1 MFPLKYFVYF
11 ISGSILIASI
21 TIIAEKKSP
30 KIAGI
35 LMSLPVITFLSLV
48 FMAISQGVDF
58 AGKAA
63 IWNPI
68 GAIADLVY
76 MGFFAAGIK
85 IPEYID
91 KKQNGKYQNRKSDR
105 IIEIFFGLIT
115 GFAGYF
121 VSILFLSK
129 LSINSGWI
137 SLVFLWIAAII
148 SYKIFRQF
156 PDVKTVPKKIVSSKD
171 ILFRCLFGGSAV
183 AAVVILGDSA
193 GYLWGGLFSSFPGT
207 ITPVLVLLHLKNGKE
222 MSYGVIKSSPI
233 GLSATGL
240 YSCMVWLLYPL
251 YGIFM
256 GTLASYMAVLGFLF
270 VIGKGEYACSF
281 LKLFK

>member
-11 ISGSILIASI
+11 ISGSIFIASI
-21 TIIAEKKSP
+21 TVIAEKKSP

-35 LMSLPVITFLSLV
+35 LMSLPVITFLSLI
-48 FMAISQGVDF
+48 FMAMSQGVDF

-68 GAIADLVY
+68 GAVADLVY
-76 MGFFAAGIK
+76 MVFFAAGIK

-91 KKQNGKYQNRKSDR
+91 KKQNRQYRNGKSDR
-105 IIEIFFGLIT
+105 IKEIFCGLIT

-121 VSILFLSK
+121 LSILVLSK
-129 LSINSGWI
+129 LSIRSGWV
-137 SLVFLWIAAII
+137 SLIFLWIAAII
-148 SYKIFRQF
+148 SYRIFRQF
-156 PDVKTVPKKIVSSKD
+156 PDMKIAPKKIISSKD
-171 ILFRCLFGGSAV
+171 LLFRCFFGGSAV
-183 AAVVILGDSA
+183 AAIVILGDSA

-251 YGIFM
+251 YGILM
-256 GTLASYMAVLGFLF
+256 GTIISYTTVLGFLY
-270 VIGKGEYACSF
+270 V
-281 LKLFK
+281 LKKTVNF

>member
-21 TIIAEKKSP
+21 TVIAEKKSP

-35 LMSLPVITFLSLV
+35 LMSLPVITFLSLI
-48 FMAISQGVDF
+48 FMAMSQGVDF
-58 AGKAA
+58 AGHAA
-63 IWNPI
+63 LWNPI

-76 MGFFAAGIK
+76 MGFFAGGIK

-91 KKQNGKYQNRKSDR
+91 IKQNGKYRNGSDR
-105 IIEIFFGLIT
+105 IKEVFCGLIT

-121 VSILFLSK
+121 VSILILSK
-129 LSINSGWI
+129 LSISSGWI
-137 SLVFLWIAAII
+137 SLIFLWIAAII
-148 SYKIFRQF
+148 SYKIFRRF
-156 PDVKTVPKKIVSSKD
+156 PYMKIAPKKIAPSKD
-171 ILFRCLFGGSAV
+171 ILFRCLFGGSTV

-222 MSYGVIKSSPI
+222 MSYSVIKSSPI

-240 YSCMVWLLYPL
+240 YSCMIWFLYPL

-256 GTLASYMAVLGFLF
+256 GTLVSYTAVLGFLF
-270 VIGKGEYACSF
+270 VIKKTVNF
-281 LKLFK
+281 

>member
-21 TIIAEKKSP
+21 TVIAEKKSP

-35 LMSLPVITFLSLV
+35 LMSLPVITFLSLI
-48 FMAISQGVDF
+48 FMAMSQGVDF

-68 GAIADLVY
+68 GAVADFVY

-85 IPEYID
+85 IPEYTD
-91 KKQNGKYQNRKSDR
+91 KKQNGKYRSARSDR
-105 IIEIFFGLIT
+105 IKEVFCGLIT
-115 GFAGYF
+115 GFPGYF
-121 VSILFLSK
+121 ISILVLSK
-129 LSINSGWI
+129 LSISSGWI
-137 SLVFLWIAAII
+137 SLIYLWVAAII
-148 SYKIFRQF
+148 SYKIFQRF
-156 PDVKTVPKKIVSSKD
+156 PDMKIAPKKIFTSKD
-171 ILFRCLFGGSAV
+171 LLFRCLFGGSAV
-183 AAVVILGDSA
+183 AAIVILSDSA
-193 GYLWGGLFSSFPGT
+193 GYIWGGLFSSFPGT

-251 YGIFM
+251 YGILM
-256 GTLASYMAVLGFLF
+256 GTLVSYTAVLGFLY
-270 VIGKGEYACSF
+270 V
-281 LKLFK
+281 LKKTVNF

>member
-1 MFPLKYFVYF
+1 
-11 ISGSILIASI
+11 
-21 TIIAEKKSP
+21 
-30 KIAGI
+30 
-35 LMSLPVITFLSLV
+35 
-48 FMAISQGVDF
+48 MAMSQGVDF

-63 IWNPI
+63 LWNPI
-68 GAIADLVY
+68 GAVADLVY

-91 KKQNGKYQNRKSDR
+91 KKQDGKYRNGRSDR
-105 IIEIFFGLIT
+105 IKEISCGLIT

-121 VSILFLSK
+121 VSILVLSK
-129 LSINSGWI
+129 LSISSGWV
-137 SLVFLWIAAII
+137 SLIFLWIAAII
-148 SYKIFRQF
+148 SYKIFRRF
-156 PDVKTVPKKIVSSKD
+156 PDMKIAPKKTVSSKD

-240 YSCMVWLLYPL
+240 YSCIVWLLYPL

-256 GTLASYMAVLGFLF
+256 GTLVSYTAVLGFLY
-270 VIGKGEYACSF
+270 VIKKTVNF
-281 LKLFK
+281 

>member
-1 MFPLKYFVYF
+1 MFTLKYFVYF

-21 TIIAEKKSP
+21 TVIAEKKSP

-35 LMSLPVITFLSLV
+35 LMSLPVITFLSLI
-48 FMAISQGVDF
+48 FMAMSQGVAF
-58 AGKAA
+58 ASRAA
-63 IWNPI
+63 LWNPI

-91 KKQNGKYQNRKSDR
+91 KKQNGKSRSGTSDN
-105 IIEIFFGLIT
+105 IQEVFCGLIT

-121 VSILFLSK
+121 VSILILSK
-129 LSINSGWI
+129 LSISIGWV
-137 SLVFLWIAAII
+137 SLIFLWFSAII
-148 SYKIFRQF
+148 SYMIFQRF
-156 PDVKTVPKKIVSSKD
+156 PDMKIAPKKIVSSKD

-183 AAVVILGDSA
+183 AAIVILGDSA
-193 GYLWGGLFSSFPGT
+193 GYQWGGLFSSFPGT

-222 MSYGVIKSSPI
+222 MSYSVIKSSPI

-240 YSCMVWLLYPL
+240 YSCIVWVLYPL

-256 GTLASYMAVLGFLF
+256 GTLVSYMAVLGFLYF
-270 VIGKGEYACSF
+270 IKKTVNF
-281 LKLFK
+281 

>member
-21 TIIAEKKSP
+21 TVIAEKKSP

-35 LMSLPVITFLSLV
+35 LMSLPVITFLSLI
-48 FMAISQGVDF
+48 FMAMSQGVDF

-68 GAIADLVY
+68 GAVADLVY

-85 IPEYID
+85 IPEYVD
-91 KKQNGKYQNRKSDR
+91 KKQNGKYQSGTSDR
-105 IIEIFFGLIT
+105 IKQVFCGLIT

-121 VSILFLSK
+121 MSILILSK
-129 LSINSGWI
+129 LSISSGWV
-137 SLVFLWIAAII
+137 SLIFLWIAAMI
-148 SYKIFRQF
+148 SYKIFQRF
-156 PDVKTVPKKIVSSKD
+156 PDMKIAPKKTVSSKD
-171 ILFRCLFGGSAV
+171 IIFRCLFGGSAV
-183 AAVVILGDSA
+183 AVIVILGDSA

-207 ITPVLVLLHLKNGKE
+207 ITPVIVLLHLKNGKE
-222 MSYGVIKSSPI
+222 MSYSVIKSSPI

-251 YGIFM
+251 YGILI
-256 GTLASYMAVLGFLF
+256 GTLVSYTVVLGFLYGIKKTVNF
-270 VIGKGEYACSF
+270 
-281 LKLFK
+281 

>member
-1 MFPLKYFVYF
+1 MFTLKYFVYF

-21 TIIAEKKSP
+21 TVIAEKKSP

-35 LMSLPVITFLSLV
+35 LMSLPVITFLSLI
-48 FMAISQGVDF
+48 FMAMSQGVDF
-58 AGKAA
+58 AGHAA
-63 IWNPI
+63 LWNPI

-91 KKQNGKYQNRKSDR
+91 KKQNGKYRSGTSDN
-105 IIEIFFGLIT
+105 IQEVFCGLIT

-121 VSILFLSK
+121 VSILILSK
-129 LSINSGWI
+129 LSISSGWV
-137 SLVFLWIAAII
+137 SLIFLWFSAII
-148 SYKIFRQF
+148 SYKIFQRF
-156 PDVKTVPKKIVSSKD
+156 PDMKIAPKKLVSSKD

-183 AAVVILGDSA
+183 AAIVILGDSA

-222 MSYGVIKSSPI
+222 MSYSVIKSSPI

-240 YSCMVWLLYPL
+240 YSCIVWVLYPL
-251 YGIFM
+251 YGILI
-256 GTLASYMAVLGFLF
+256 GTLVSYMAVLGFLYF
-270 VIGKGEYACSF
+270 IKKTVNF
-281 LKLFK
+281 